1 MDIYVPEIAL
11 KQPKADPR
19 TVLLR
24 KRNYL
29 DSPKDCPATQQQQQR
44 SHFKMSNKTRPIATQ
59 TGCPECDRLLNDQSL
74 PQHYHNH
81 HSSSSPA
88 SASFSSTSSRPVLR
102 IESQTANTFENLN
115 TTTSHSKIFVNL
127 YESRHFKHFMSL
139 HSPSAC
145 LENLYKF
152 QKTKLLLILLF
163 IYCAISSLYLPTTQA
178 IPVRRTTTSG
188 QRLIL
193 HSNVY
198 RERYH
203 QNLLHEQ
210 RQHQQHQQQVLQKFH
225 QYHHQQQQQQPH
237 HKTQHRYS
245 SQHFQQVQRPS
256 SYLAPILRKVH
267 RHQLQHHH
275 LHQRAAPIASRSA
288 QYKMSNCRNDD
299 TFNILYLQMDA
310 TLQFIKAVCSKY
322 LQTRENKTLDEMNDT
337 WRLLN
342 LEIRNPR
349 RQQVTLDNEL
359 HQKMHDFYLNL
370 HNFQQLAELVD
381 RDTNDSKVSIEH
393 GEGIRVGVIL
403 EAFQHLKTEITRNM
417 QETEGVLKALAIDK
431 PNLEDNVVEFNTT
444 HARRLRD
451 FLIIKEFIEDVE
463 RVKDFLEQFC
473 NKDSN
478 GFSSGDDE

>member
-1 MDIYVPEIAL
+1 MCIERFQTNYRIVSNIITTYPIIYLLCHIIA
-11 KQPKADPR
+11 
-19 TVLLR
+19 
-24 KRNYL
+24 
-29 DSPKDCPATQQQQQR
+29 
-44 SHFKMSNKTRPIATQ
+44 I
-59 TGCPECDRLLNDQSL
+59 
-74 PQHYHNH
+74 
-81 HSSSSPA
+81 
-88 SASFSSTSSRPVLR
+88 
-102 IESQTANTFENLN
+102 
-115 TTTSHSKIFVNL
+115 
-127 YESRHFKHFMSL
+127 
-139 HSPSAC
+139 
-145 LENLYKF
+145 
-152 QKTKLLLILLF
+152 
-163 IYCAISSLYLPTTQA
+163 LPTTQA
-178 IPVRRTTTSG
+178 IPVRRKPHLA

-198 RERYH
+198 RER
-203 QNLLHEQ
+203 LSSKFATEQ
-210 RQHQQHQQQVLQKFH
+210 RQHQQHQQQVLPKSISII
-225 QYHHQQQQQQPH
+225 
-237 HKTQHRYS
+237 TSNNS
-245 SQHFQQVQRPS
+245 SNASQNPTSLFVTTFQQVQRPS

-288 QYKMSNCRNDD
+288 PYKMSNCRMMD
-299 TFNILYLQMDA
+299 TFHILP
-310 TLQFIKAVCSKY
+310 VCSKY